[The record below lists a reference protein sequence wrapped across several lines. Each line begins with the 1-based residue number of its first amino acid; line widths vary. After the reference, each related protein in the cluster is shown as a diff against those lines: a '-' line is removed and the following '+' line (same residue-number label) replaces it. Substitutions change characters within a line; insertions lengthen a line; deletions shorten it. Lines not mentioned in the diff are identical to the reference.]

1 MKIFRPNL
9 FIEKTSFMAELL
21 KEHVTYEPLRT
32 NRWIVKT
39 QETFQNIPEY
49 AVSDFKID
57 TVDIE
62 GGYDRRKRKPIKK
75 ALRLTL
81 HFHNMAHWLLT
92 PDDVM
97 NAEKVKIEFLG
108 PVGDVL
114 NHYDMDVEFDKLTL
128 VGDYSN
134 SGLLTH
140 EVTFWIKQL
149 NPMAIQKDIEKE
161 VFENYKK
168 KKEEA

>member
-1 MKIFRPNL
+1 MKN
-9 FIEKTSFMAELL
+9 LL
-21 KEHVTYEPLRT
+21 KEPISFEPLRT
-32 NRWIVKT
+32 NRWLVKT

-49 AVSDFKID
+49 AVSNFKID
-57 TVDIE
+57 TMDVE
-62 GGYDRRKRKPIKK
+62 ETYDLRKKKSVKK

-81 HFHNMAHWLLT
+81 HFRNMAHWMLT

-108 PVGDVL
+108 PIGDVL
-114 NHYDMDVEFDKLTL
+114 NYYDMDVEFDNLTL
-128 VGDYSN
+128 IGDYGS
-134 SGLLTH
+134 SDLLTH
-140 EVTFWIKQL
+140 EVTFWIKKL

-168 KKEEA
+168 KST

>member
-1 MKIFRPNL
+1 MKDL
-9 FIEKTSFMAELL
+9 SKEFISF
-21 KEHVTYEPLRT
+21 EPLMT
-32 NRWIVKT
+32 NRWIVNT
-39 QETFQNIPEY
+39 EETFQNIPKY

-62 GGYDRRKRKPIKK
+62 ETYNRIKKRPVKK

-81 HFHNMAHWLLT
+81 HFRNMAHWMLT

-108 PVGDVL
+108 PIGDVL
-114 NHYDMDVEFDKLTL
+114 NHYDMDVEFNNLTL
-128 VGDYSN
+128 VGDYGS
-134 SGLLTH
+134 SDVLTH
-140 EVTFWIKQL
+140 EVTFWIKKL

-161 VFENYKK
+161 VFENHKK
-168 KKEEA
+168 KKEEV